1 MAVSRRISSRRFAI
15 REILLLFIFRY
26 FMIKHS
32 NFAPCLSFLKK
43 SCYTLIYIPDKPER
57 WERMTANMEPLF
69 TPSSARNSIE
79 IETKYTIS
87 PASGPWN
94 DTHRLQQAL
103 ISVLSGAGCACSPPT
118 VIDQTDHYFDTP
130 GGILSGRACTLRLRL
145 KHRAGAVPTVTITYK
160 RPVDGCCSAGQM
172 ERYEYTESLEQADI
186 TSPAAVRFIRQYLGG
201 LVDPAAL
208 TETILIENK
217 RTKYDI
223 KQPFPDE
230 GSAAGPSQEES
241 YELAFD
247 SVRYL
252 NRANGNTFEE
262 QQIELE
268 LKSAPGARP
277 HMQLL
282 TNRLEEA
289 LPCLTVMTES
299 KYVRAKRF
307 TR

>member
-1 MAVSRRISSRRFAI
+1 M
-15 REILLLFIFRY
+15 
-26 FMIKHS
+26 H
-32 NFAPCLSFLKK
+32 
-43 SCYTLIYIPDKPER
+43 IPDQPEPL
-57 WERMTANMEPLF
+57 ERIANMEPLF

-87 PASGPWN
+87 PASGLWN

-103 ISVLSGAGCACSPPT
+103 ISVLAGAGCACSPPA

-130 GGILSGRACTLRLRL
+130 GGTLSGRACTLRLRL
-145 KHRAGAVPTVTITYK
+145 KHRAGAVPSVTITCK

-172 ERYEYTESLEQADI
+172 ERYEYNESLEQADI

-201 LVDPAAL
+201 LAAPADL

-223 KQPFPDE
+223 KYPFPD
-230 GSAAGPSQEES
+230 GDSSQEES

-252 NRANGNTFEE
+252 NRANGNTFKE

-268 LKSAPGARP
+268 LKSAPAATT
-277 HMQLL
+277 HLQQL
-282 TNRLEEA
+282 TRRLEEA

-299 KYVRAKRF
+299 KYIRAKRF